1 MNFEM
6 KEVIL
11 KRKGHEKDTLL
22 TTLIS
27 EKIEEIPVE
36 RTRRKEGGIT
46 VTILKCLEEKG
57 VATKLKDIEDYAFEN
72 GQAIDSIKTSL
83 LRMVKSGE
91 VVRVKPG
98 VYELPPLTK

>member
-1 MNFEM
+1 
-6 KEVIL
+6 V
-11 KRKGHEKDTLL
+11 L

-27 EKIEEIPVE
+27 QHIDELPAPE
-36 RTRRKEGGIT
+36 RTRRKEGGVT
-46 VTILKCLEEKG
+46 YTILKCLEEKG
-57 VATKLKDIEDYAFEN
+57 VATKLKEIENYAFEN